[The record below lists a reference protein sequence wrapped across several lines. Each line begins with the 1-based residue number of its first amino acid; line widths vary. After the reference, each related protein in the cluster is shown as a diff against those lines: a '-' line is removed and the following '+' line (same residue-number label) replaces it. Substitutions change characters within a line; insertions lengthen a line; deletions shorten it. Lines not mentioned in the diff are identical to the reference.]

1 MEEESGK
8 RLKDAFEKINT
19 VWDKV
24 PEDVGKPDV
33 VYLVFQNKWYA
44 VIDDSST
51 VYFVASR
58 DGQVLAVAKS
68 KVKTEFKFGIPIY
81 YVEDTL
87 NSLISPLKIISCN
100 SIKNKKQ
107 KFVIEKIVPYL

>member
-8 RLKDAFEKINT
+8 RLKEATEKIKS
-19 VWDKV
+19 VWDTA
-24 PEDVGKPDV
+24 PEDIRKPNAF
-33 VYLVFQNKWYA
+33 YLMFQNKTYA
-44 VIDDSST
+44 VVDDSSS
-51 VYFVASR
+51 VYFTASR
-58 DGQVLAVAKS
+58 DGQILAVTKS
-68 KVKTEFKFGIPIY
+68 KVKKEIKFGIPIY